1 MSLLGVK
8 RLSYNSLYRCTDF
21 FKILRKMKNLEN
33 QVSIVK
39 SIFILT
45 NTEFQYNSV
54 NERLKEEKKFVNFRF
69 TEEQHKRTEEQCEL
83 WRFAPRLWNYMY
95 GHKVSLF

>member
-1 MSLLGVK
+1 
-8 RLSYNSLYRCTDF
+8 
-21 FKILRKMKNLEN
+21 MKDLEN
-33 QVSIVK
+33 QVSLVK

-69 TEEQHKRTEEQCEL
+69 TEEQRKRTEEQC
-83 WRFAPRLWNYMY
+83 
-95 GHKVSLF
+95 